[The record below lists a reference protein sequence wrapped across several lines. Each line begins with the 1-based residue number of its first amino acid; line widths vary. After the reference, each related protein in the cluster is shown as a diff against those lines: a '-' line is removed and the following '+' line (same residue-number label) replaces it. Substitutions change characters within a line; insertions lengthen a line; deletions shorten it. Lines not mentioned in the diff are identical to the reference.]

1 MREFDVALLSEAV
14 YEMALHCC
22 YVLPDD
28 FKAAMRAARELEDS
42 EQGRHTLDILLANL
56 ELSEHMQYPAC
67 QDNGMGVVWLDVGR
81 DVHFTADPYE
91 AIQEGVRRA
100 YADGYLRM
108 SVVAD
113 PLRRQNTDDNTPA
126 MVTTRIVAGDR
137 VKVVFA
143 AKGFGSENA
152 SQLKM
157 LRPADG
163 VDGVMSFVLKTVNE
177 AGPNACPPLVVGV
190 GIGGTFDHAARVAK
204 EALMRP
210 IGSIHPDPFYADL
223 EAKWLDQINALG
235 YGPQG
240 YGGRTT
246 ALAVHIA
253 ALPTHIAGLPVAVNI
268 NCHMT
273 RHEERV
279 L

>member
-1 MREFDVALLSEAV
+1 MRQFDVSLIRDAV
-14 YEMALHCC
+14 YDMASSVC
-22 YVLPDD
+22 YSLPPD
-28 FKAAMRAARELEDS
+28 FVAAMRAAYEEEDS
-42 EQGRHTLDILLANL
+42 QQGKETLGILLANL
-56 ELSEHMQYPAC
+56 DLSEQGRYPAC
-67 QDNGMGVVWLDVGR
+67 QDTGMGVVWLDVGR
-81 DVHFTADPYE
+81 DVHLSGDPYE

-100 YADGYLRM
+100 YADSYLRL

-113 PLRRQNTDDNTPA
+113 PLRRKNTGDNTPA
-126 MVTTRIVAGDR
+126 LVTTQLVAGDKVR
-137 VKVVFA
+137 VQFA

-157 LRPADG
+157 LKPSDGIDG
-163 VDGVMSFVLKTVNE
+163 VKNFVIHVVNE

-190 GIGGTFDHAARVAK
+190 GIGGTFDHAARIAK

-210 IGSIHPDPFYADL
+210 LGETHPDPFYAEL
-223 EAKWLDQINALG
+223 EADWLASINELG

-253 ALPTHIAGLPVAVNI
+253 TLGTHIAGLPVAVNI

-273 RHEERV
+273 RHEERI

>member
-1 MREFDVALLSEAV
+1 MRELDVSLLSDAV
-14 YEMALHCC
+14 YEMAARCC
-22 YVLPDD
+22 FILPDD
-28 FKAAMRAARELEDS
+28 FVNALKKARDVEDS
-42 EQGRHTLDILLANL
+42 PQGKTTLDLLLANL
-56 ELSEHMQYPAC
+56 ELSGEMEYPAC
-67 QDNGMGVVWLDVGR
+67 QDTGMVVVWLEVGR
-81 DVHFTADPYE
+81 DVHFSDDPYA
-91 AIQEGVRRA
+91 AIQDGVRRA
-100 YADGYLRM
+100 YADNYLRK
-108 SVVAD
+108 SVVGD
-113 PLRRQNTDDNTPA
+113 PLRRVNTGDNTPA
-126 MVTTRIVAGDR
+126 LITTKLVAGD
-137 VKVVFA
+137 KVRLVLA

-157 LRPADG
+157 LKPSDG
-163 VDGVMSFVLKTVNE
+163 VEGVLQFVLKTVNE

-204 EALMRP
+204 ESLMRP
-210 IGSIHPDPFYADL
+210 IGSEHPDPYYAEL
-223 EAKWLDQINALG
+223 EKTWLSRVNELG

-246 ALAVHIA
+246 AVAVHIA

-273 RHEERV
+273 RHEERE

>member
-1 MREFDVALLSEAV
+1 MRDFDVSILSDAV
-14 YEMALHCC
+14 YDMAMRSC
-22 YVLPDD
+22 YILPDD
-28 FKAAMRAARELEDS
+28 FVSAMREARDNEDS
-42 EQGRHTLDILLANL
+42 DQGKSTLDTLLANL
-56 ELSEHMQYPAC
+56 DLSAQMEFPAC
-67 QDNGMGVVWLDVGR
+67 QDTGLCVVWLEVGR
-81 DVHFTADPYE
+81 DVHFASDPYE
-91 AIQEGVRRA
+91 AIQDGVRRA
-100 YADGYLRM
+100 YADGYLRK
-108 SVVAD
+108 SVVGD
-113 PLRRQNTDDNTPA
+113 PLRRTNTGDNTPA
-126 MVTTRIVAGDR
+126 LITTTLVDGDKVR
-137 VKVVFA
+137 VVFA

-163 VDGVMSFVLKTVNE
+163 VEGVMAFVLKTVNE

-210 IGSIHPDPFYADL
+210 IGSLHPDPYYADL
-223 EAKWLDQINALG
+223 EAQWLDQINALG

>member
-1 MREFDVALLSEAV
+1 MRELDVSLLSDAV
-14 YEMALHCC
+14 YDMAARCC
-22 YVLPDD
+22 FILPDD
-28 FKAAMRAARELEDS
+28 FVNALKEARDVEDS
-42 EQGRHTLDILLANL
+42 PQGRTTLDLILANL
-56 ELSEHMQYPAC
+56 ELSGEMEYPAC
-67 QDNGMGVVWLDVGR
+67 QDTGMLVAWLEVGR
-81 DVHFTADPYE
+81 EVHFSGDPYE
-91 AIQEGVRRA
+91 AIQDGVRRA
-100 YADGYLRM
+100 YADHFLRK
-108 SVVAD
+108 SVVGD
-113 PLRRQNTDDNTPA
+113 PLRRVNTGDNTPCL
-126 MVTTRIVAGDR
+126 VTTKLVDGDQVRIVL
-137 VKVVFA
+137 A

-157 LRPADG
+157 LRPSDG
-163 VDGVMSFVLKTVNE
+163 VEGVLQFVLKTVNE

-204 EALMRP
+204 ESLMRP
-210 IGSIHPDPFYADL
+210 IGSIHPDPYYAEL
-223 EAKWLDQINALG
+223 EAAWLKRVNELG

-246 ALAVHIA
+246 AVAVHIA

-273 RHEERV
+273 RHEERT